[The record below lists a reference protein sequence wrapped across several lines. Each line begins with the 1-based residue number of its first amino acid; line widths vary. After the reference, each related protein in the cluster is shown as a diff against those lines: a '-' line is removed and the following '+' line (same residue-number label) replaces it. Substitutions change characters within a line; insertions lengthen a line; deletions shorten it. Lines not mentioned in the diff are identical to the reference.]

1 MGTQKV
7 VRVVI
12 DTNVVISALLFG
24 GTPGRLIPLWKSGA
38 INPLATAEMV
48 DEYIRV
54 MTYPKFKLS
63 EEEIQYLLNFEIL
76 PYFDAITVKQ
86 RSSPIIEKDP
96 SDDKFI
102 LCAVSGRANVIISG
116 YRHLISQ
123 KEYKKIRILTIDQ
136 FLKTL

>member
-12 DTNVVISALLFG
+12 DTNVLISALLFG

-38 INPLATAEMV
+38 INPLATAERM

-54 MTYPKFKLS
+54 MTYPNFKLS
-63 EEEIQYLLNFEIL
+63 EEEIQYLLHFEIL
-76 PYFDAITVKQ
+76 PYFDPITVKQ

-102 LCAVSGRANVIISG
+102 LCAMGGRANVIISG
-116 YRHLISQ
+116 DRHLLSQ
-123 KEYKKIRILTIDQ
+123 KDIKKLE
-136 FLKTL
+136 FLPSSNF